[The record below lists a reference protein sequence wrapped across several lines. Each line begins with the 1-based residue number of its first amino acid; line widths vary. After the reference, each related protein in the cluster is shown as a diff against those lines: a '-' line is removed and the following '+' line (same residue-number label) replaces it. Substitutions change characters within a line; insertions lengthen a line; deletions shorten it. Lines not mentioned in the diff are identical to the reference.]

1 MAGGLGSLVH
11 HRLQKDD
18 GTSCVLGS
26 LPLGGPARIGV
37 LLPESNLRRRARCR
51 LLLSCPL
58 GQRPARRASAQ
69 HGFQLCS
76 GRRDFVRKWQRVGDA
91 PRVNASSRAPSAR
104 LCRPCAAG
112 AALRPGPAGLDRTT
126 GAVCS
131 SMRSRRFSGPQRAIP
146 RRHRCRIVST
156 TDHFSATSARFPRP
170 VWPHVLAVGG
180 TSAHLAASRG
190 CGPTQ
195 AGDRARPDRGAAQL
209 PPRMGGTTTLFAHRP
224 NLVG

>member
-1 MAGGLGSLVH
+1 MLGIERVGVGAGPDPPRTDAPRLLRHGSSRRGGGQQKGTLAAGCFHGMLGAGIMAGGLGSLVH

-69 HGFQLCS
+69 HGFQLWS

-126 GAVCS
+126 GAVCCDA
-131 SMRSRRFSGPQRAIP
+131 F
-146 RRHRCRIVST
+146 
-156 TDHFSATSARFPRP
+156 
-170 VWPHVLAVGG
+170 
-180 TSAHLAASRG
+180 
-190 CGPTQ
+190 
-195 AGDRARPDRGAAQL
+195 
-209 PPRMGGTTTLFAHRP
+209 
-224 NLVG
+224 